1 MPMSYEEIQEFL
13 NIVHEQSLRL
23 EQLLNDLL
31 DFSQLES
38 GTMRIVVEPS
48 NICDIIERAV
58 SAVQAFAEEKKVKIE
73 SECLPTTIECDHR
86 RIEQVI
92 VNLLS
97 NAIKF
102 SDPQKDSKYARV
114 TVTDEGEKIRIA
126 VEDNGIGI
134 PEDKLDK
141 IFDKFY
147 RVDNELTYAI
157 PGTGLGLAIVKEIV
171 EMHGGEIQV
180 KSEVG
185 QGSIFEITLPKR
197 KNV

>member
-1 MPMSYEEIQEFL
+1 
-13 NIVHEQSLRL
+13 
-23 EQLLNDLL
+23 
-31 DFSQLES
+31 
-38 GTMRIVVEPS
+38 
-48 NICDIIERAV
+48 
-58 SAVQAFAEEKKVKIE
+58 
-73 SECLPTTIECDHR
+73 
-86 RIEQVI
+86 
-92 VNLLS
+92 
-97 NAIKF
+97 
-102 SDPQKDSKYARV
+102 
-114 TVTDEGEKIRIA
+114 
-126 VEDNGIGI
+126 I

>member
-1 MPMSYEEIQEFL
+1 
-13 NIVHEQSLRL
+13 
-23 EQLLNDLL
+23 
-31 DFSQLES
+31 
-38 GTMRIVVEPS
+38 
-48 NICDIIERAV
+48 
-58 SAVQAFAEEKKVKIE
+58 VKIK
-73 SECLPTTIECDHR
+73 SECLPITIECDRR

-92 VNLLS
+92 VNLLN

-102 SDPQKDSKYARV
+102 SDPQKDSRYVRV
-114 TVTDEGEKIRIA
+114 SVSDEGEKIRIS

-134 PEDKLDK
+134 PGDKIDK

-157 PGTGLGLAIVKEIV
+157 PGTGLGLAIVKEVV

-185 QGSIFEITLPKR
+185 QGSIFEVILPKT
-197 KNV
+197 KMSKE